1 MFRRILI
8 ANRGEIAMRLIRCMK
23 EMGIESVLAYSSE
36 DADSLPVQMATEA
49 VCIGPAAASASYL
62 NQAPLVEAAKA
73 ACCDAV
79 HPGYGFL
86 SENADFAAL
95 VRENGLAFIG
105 PDPETIRLMGDKEK
119 ARELM
124 KKNGIPTVPGSDGL
138 VDTAEEAVRVADS
151 LGYPVLVKASAGGGG
166 RGMRRASCRDEVMAA
181 YQDARAEAQAAFGD
195 SSVYLEKEIV
205 HPHHIEFQILADR
218 YGSIV
223 QLGERDCSMQR
234 RRQKMIE
241 EAPASFLTPK
251 LRAKMARAA
260 VAAAKASGYVSAGT
274 VEFVVDQKGNFYFIE
289 MNTRIQVEH
298 CVTEMETGIDL
309 VREQIRIAAGMK
321 LSIRQQDIHPA
332 GHTIEVRINAED
344 PQQAFAPSPGTISFA
359 HFPGGGGVRIESAVY
374 SGSRISPFYDSMI
387 AKLIV
392 HASGRREAIHKMRA
406 ALEELT
412 IEGVR
417 TNIDYL
423 YLMMF
428 QRDYLLGQF
437 DTSFIEE
444 NTEKILRWEKE
455 CRKKAGLVS

>member
-36 DADSLPVQMATEA
+36 DADSLPVQMATDA
-49 VCIGPAAASASYL
+49 VCIGPAPASESYL
-62 NQAPLVEAAKA
+62 NQAALVEAAKA
-73 ACCDAV
+73 ASCDAV

-95 VRENGLAFIG
+95 VHENGMVFIG

-124 KKNGIPTVPGSDGL
+124 KRNGIPTVPGSDGL

-166 RGMRRASCRDEVMAA
+166 RGMRRA
-181 YQDARAEAQAAFGD
+181 
-195 SSVYLEKEIV
+195 EKEIV

-241 EAPASFLTPK
+241 EAPANFLTPK

-260 VAAAKASGYVSAGT
+260 IAAAKASGYISAGT
-274 VEFVVDQKGNFYFIE
+274 VEFVVDQGGNFYFIE

-309 VREQIRIAAGMK
+309 VREQIRIADGMK
-321 LSIRQQDIHPA
+321 LSIRQSDIHPS

-344 PQQAFAPSPGTISFA
+344 PQQDFAPSPGNISFV
-359 HFPGGGGVRIESAVY
+359 HFPCGGGVRIESAVY
-374 SGSRISPFYDSMI
+374 SGSRVSPFYDSMI

-392 HASGRREAIHKMRA
+392 HASGRQEAIHKMRA

-444 NTEKILRWEKE
+444 NTEKILRWEKT
-455 CRKKAGLVS
+455 CRKKAGLAG

>member
-8 ANRGEIAMRLIRCMK
+8 ANRGELAMRLIRCMK
-23 EMGIESVLAYSSE
+23 EMGIESVLAYSAE
-36 DADSLPVQMATEA
+36 DADSLPVQMATES

-62 NQAPLVEAAKA
+62 NQAALVEAAKA
-73 ACCDAV
+73 ASCDAV

-95 VRENGLAFIG
+95 VRENGMAFIG

-138 VDTAEEAVRVADS
+138 VDTADEAVRVADS

-205 HPHHIEFQILADR
+205 RPHHIEFQILADR
-218 YGSIV
+218 YGGIV

-241 EAPASFLTPK
+241 EAPAGCLTPR
-251 LRAKMARAA
+251 LRAKMAKAA
-260 VAAAKASGYVSAGT
+260 IAAAKASGYVSAGT
-274 VEFVVDQKGNFYFIE
+274 VEFVVDQQGNFYFIE

-298 CVTEMETGIDL
+298 CVTEMETRIDL

-321 LSIRQQDIHPA
+321 LSVRQTDIHPA

-374 SGSRISPFYDSMI
+374 SGSRVSPFYDSMI

-392 HASGRREAIHKMRA
+392 HAPGRQEAIHKMRA

-444 NTEKILRWEKE
+444 NTEKILKWEKA
-455 CRKKAGLVS
+455 CRKKAGLTG

>member
-62 NQAPLVEAAKA
+62 NQAALVEAAKA

-95 VRENGLAFIG
+95 VRENGMAFIG

-374 SGSRISPFYDSMI
+374 CGSRVSPFYDSMI

-392 HASGRREAIHKMRA
+392 HASGRREAIHKMRT

-437 DTSFIEE
+437 DTLFIEE
-444 NTEKILRWEKE
+444 NTEKILRWEKA

>member
-1 MFRRILI
+1 M
-8 ANRGEIAMRLIRCMK
+8 
-23 EMGIESVLAYSSE
+23 
-36 DADSLPVQMATEA
+36 
-49 VCIGPAAASASYL
+49 
-62 NQAPLVEAAKA
+62 
-73 ACCDAV
+73 
-79 HPGYGFL
+79 
-86 SENADFAAL
+86 
-95 VRENGLAFIG
+95 
-105 PDPETIRLMGDKEK
+105 
-119 ARELM
+119 
-124 KKNGIPTVPGSDGL
+124 
-138 VDTAEEAVRVADS
+138 
-151 LGYPVLVKASAGGGG
+151 
-166 RGMRRASCRDEVMAA
+166 
-181 YQDARAEAQAAFGD
+181 
-195 SSVYLEKEIV
+195 YLEKEIV
-205 HPHHIEFQILADR
+205 RPHHIEFQILADR
-218 YGSIV
+218 YGGIV

-241 EAPASFLTPK
+241 EAPAGCLTPR
-251 LRAKMARAA
+251 LRAKMAKAA
-260 VAAAKASGYVSAGT
+260 IAAAKASGYVSAGT
-274 VEFVVDQKGNFYFIE
+274 VEFVVDQQGNFYFIE

-321 LSIRQQDIHPA
+321 LSVRQTDIHPA

-374 SGSRISPFYDSMI
+374 SGSRVSPFYDSMI

-392 HASGRREAIHKMRA
+392 HASGRQEAIHKMRA

-444 NTEKILRWEKE
+444 NTEKILRWERA
-455 CRKKAGLVS
+455 CRKKAGLAG